1 MNAYS
6 HTCLIAHDI
15 LEHVQ
20 VSTQNDA
27 GGGGPEGRAHDNGE
41 NEKIWEYVI

>member
-15 LEHVQ
+15 LEHVLVQ

-27 GGGGPEGRAHDNGE
+27 GGGGGPEGRANDNGE
-41 NEKIWEYVI
+41 NEKI